1 MKKRKVLIVNNMIGY
16 YGAENVLVNMV
27 NNMDYSRYD
36 ITVLTLLECDSTQLN
51 NEIHYKYIFR
61 KKNEI
66 LHKVKNKLKLILSY
80 KNLAKIYCRGFDIA
94 IAFKMGE
101 CAHLVSFCNAPKKI
115 CWIHSNVTDIP
126 ENFSYSFSSIEDEK
140 ECMRKFDI
148 LVAVS
153 HSCANSFTQKY
164 GKSLS
169 IIVVYNPI
177 DSKKIHQLSKL
188 DDILQD
194 DKYLFDGTIPVLGT
208 IARIDYQKGIDRLI
222 YISEK
227 LEDLKIKHRMV
238 IIGDGVDFKKYS
250 KIIQEKKLKSV
261 YLLGFRKNPYAYLIK
276 FRAFICSSIC
286 ESYSLV
292 VNEALVLG
300 IPVIS
305 TKCGGPEEVLQNGKY
320 GILTENNEEALFFAV
335 RKFLLSNNFTSE
347 NYDGSDSLNE
357 FIININKILEMN

>member
-1 MKKRKVLIVNNMIGY
+1 MGCVRFGNNQKYCVVFEEKNKKRSQMKKRKVLIVNNMIGY

-169 IIVVYNPI
+169 IIV
-177 DSKKIHQLSKL
+177 SKL
-188 DDILQD
+188 SLPELSLSLYIIL
-194 DKYLFDGTIPVLGT
+194 G
-208 IARIDYQKGIDRLI
+208 
-222 YISEK
+222 K
-227 LEDLKIKHRMV
+227 LD
-238 IIGDGVDFKKYS
+238 
-250 KIIQEKKLKSV
+250 
-261 YLLGFRKNPYAYLIK
+261 
-276 FRAFICSSIC
+276 
-286 ESYSLV
+286 
-292 VNEALVLG
+292 
-300 IPVIS
+300 
-305 TKCGGPEEVLQNGKY
+305 
-320 GILTENNEEALFFAV
+320 
-335 RKFLLSNNFTSE
+335 FTSP
-347 NYDGSDSLNE
+347 
-357 FIININKILEMN
+357 NIKESSNISKF